1 MSRDHRSDRGR
12 QRPAAVAVAATLA
25 LAAATF
31 EASAQSAGPCDAG
44 RTSDGARVVLTCAAG
59 LTIEIERSARYG
71 VVDSDGDGRPEGM
84 RLDGGAALVDAE
96 QGAYD
101 NFQILTPTAIAS
113 VRGTEWITD
122 AATAT
127 TSVFVRSGAV
137 NVVARGSNAGVVL
150 RRGEGTDVP
159 PNAAELRAIRWGQ
172 GRIDALLARFGR

>member
-1 MSRDHRSDRGR
+1 MSCEQRSACRCL
-12 QRPAAVAVAATLA
+12 RPAAVAFAAAVAVAAP
-25 LAAATF
+25 
-31 EASAQSAGPCDAG
+31 SVQVWAQSAGPCDAG

-71 VVDSDGDGRPEGM
+71 VVDRDGDGRPEGM

-96 QGAYD
+96 PGAYD